1 MEPTIDWSP
10 PIPVS
15 EKHDIN
21 SLKYKLIETSKFSDI
36 LFANIRSLRSNFN
49 DLIELIELLNHKF
62 TAIILNETW
71 LEIDEHYL
79 FNIEG
84 YDTYSVPRNKYG
96 GGVLIYI
103 KQSLST
109 SQINP
114 LSFISSTFESLFIT
128 VNINSVQL
136 TIGTVY
142 RPPNNSRNLTAFH
155 EEFKT
160 SILNKL
166 PSNDAIICGDF
177 NLDLHSNSSN
187 QINHFVTDMSSHGF
201 SNSITQ
207 STRIH
212 YDEYGNILSST
223 LIDHIWST
231 LPNIEFSFVL
241 DYQLTDHFPIGCV
254 LNIPRSNDL
263 KIIRKRQISDQKIK
277 GFQEEFME
285 FYNNFKIQGSVH
297 EIFLL
302 VYITLV
308 KLISKHFPITSE
320 ICKMKKL
327 KRPWIDKKL
336 EKLISKKHLIYR
348 KCKMGLIPFSRFKI
362 YRNLLNKTLN
372 LAKKLYYK
380 NKFSEI
386 NSDPKATWKLINDVM
401 NPGKAD
407 KKLKIK
413 DGDSLIS
420 NISTLTNKFN
430 SFYLIESNQNSGSSR
445 FNSSIDMNPN
455 SFFLKPI
462 SPAEVSNILYS
473 MKNNS
478 IFSDLPI
485 KVLKFLHEPFC
496 VLLSDLFNYAITNN
510 VFPDILK
517 NGTIKPILKK
527 GDPKKIT
534 NYRPITLLNAIS
546 KIFDKILYHR
556 VYDFFEKF
564 NLFSKTQFGFMKM
577 KGTEQ
582 ATLNLLYNINQAF
595 LKNEFCAA
603 IFVDLSKA
611 FDKVNL
617 DKLLQKLYKYGIRG
631 STLSFFESYLKNR
644 VIRTKLFDPDSCN
657 EIFSDPLTSNLG
669 VAQESNLGPLLFNI
683 YINNMESVFKNC
695 KLIVYADDIL
705 VFKSSSNL
713 SDLKL
718 SLETELHNLYEYITD
733 LDQNMNMSKTKAM
746 IFSRKRNFSLD
757 ITLNNNKIELVNE
770 FKYLG
775 LTIDNKLTFKSH
787 IKNVTTKVNQANG
800 RLFYL
805 NKFLPIYH
813 LKKIFYSLIY
823 SHLNLHI
830 LAWGGSCASNINPLI
845 VAVNKSIR
853 NIYLSDDPTEIKY
866 KKLNILSV
874 PQIYNLR
881 LGEFFFKTINL
892 HQQQLLADILN
903 DISFEHSYNTRY
915 YRDFRIPQSLT
926 DFNKRFFINNG
937 IKFWRTLP
945 NEIKSSE
952 TLPEFRNKIKQSFLH
967 INTNN

>member
-1 MEPTIDWSP
+1 MC
-10 PIPVS
+10 
-15 EKHDIN
+15 
-21 SLKYKLIETSKFSDI
+21 
-36 LFANIRSLRSNFN
+36 
-49 DLIELIELLNHKF
+49 ELF
-62 TAIILNETW
+62 TAPILTE
-71 LEIDEHYL
+71 LSYL
-79 FNIEG
+79 DIF
-84 YDTYSVPRNKYG
+84 R
-96 GGVLIYI
+96 
-103 KQSLST
+103 LST
-109 SQINP
+109 
-114 LSFISSTFESLFIT
+114 
-128 VNINSVQL
+128 
-136 TIGTVY
+136 
-142 RPPNNSRNLTAFH
+142 
-155 EEFKT
+155 
-160 SILNKL
+160 
-166 PSNDAIICGDF
+166 
-177 NLDLHSNSSN
+177 
-187 QINHFVTDMSSHGF
+187 
-201 SNSITQ
+201 
-207 STRIH
+207 
-212 YDEYGNILSST
+212 
-223 LIDHIWST
+223 
-231 LPNIEFSFVL
+231 
-241 DYQLTDHFPIGCV
+241 
-254 LNIPRSNDL
+254 RSNDL
-263 KIIRKRQISDQKIK
+263 KMIRKRQISDQKIK
-277 GFQEEFME
+277 GFQEEFMK

-683 YINNMESVFKNC
+683 YINNMESIFNNC

-926 DFNKRFFINNG
+926 DINKRFFINNG
-937 IKFWRTLP
+937 IKFLRTLS